1 MYLEHFG
8 LRERPFSHV
17 PDARFIYLGERH
29 ERALAHL
36 RQSVQVGSGVTYLI
50 GASGIGKTTICR
62 QLLNQLPEHV
72 RVALISDPVP
82 TPQALLSV
90 VCDQL
95 GVAYGMDARSLIL
108 NDLFRRQGAGR
119 GARRTAL
126 IVDDAQSLSLD
137 VLEQLYLL
145 SSLEIDGQKL
155 LEIVLIGE
163 PWLVDLLPR
172 VATHQPWKSA
182 GYHLLPFS
190 ETETFAYVRHR
201 MATAGGGRDIFDVDA
216 LRDVH
221 RLSSGVPR
229 AINTICARALLTA
242 VARQRRSID
251 RPTVRAAARSAP
263 GFDAPARLDPIA
275 ISREPARSPVA
286 RSRRPRWPW
295 LVTGGLVLNALA
307 IGAALL
313 PPRARHVTRP
323 SDARVEAEALPR
335 RDPSPSRT
343 NPILDERP
351 REFRQ
356 PETAEPIPPPVLTA
370 RPLVPPPA
378 RGAAPVTSIAR
389 EPSAPAEETSRQ
401 RRRRERAELRAATAS
416 NAPISATTSDSVPP
430 QQLPLKIDMLV
441 WAAEPGQ
448 RMVYVNGHK
457 YVEGQTL
464 ENGAVLE
471 HIEPDGIV
479 LIQEGRRVRLRS
491 EAR

>member
-1 MYLEHFG
+1 M
-8 LRERPFSHV
+8 
-17 PDARFIYLGERH
+17 
-29 ERALAHL
+29 
-36 RQSVQVGSGVTYLI
+36 
-50 GASGIGKTTICR
+50 
-62 QLLNQLPEHV
+62 
-72 RVALISDPVP
+72 
-82 TPQALLSV
+82 
-90 VCDQL
+90 
-95 GVAYGMDARSLIL
+95 
-108 NDLFRRQGAGR
+108 
-119 GARRTAL
+119 
-126 IVDDAQSLSLD
+126 
-137 VLEQLYLL
+137 YLL

-416 NAPISATTSDSVPP
+416 NAPISATTSDPVPP